1 VYKENL
7 MTLLADIKF
16 GVRMLL
22 KSPMMTFVALFALTL
37 GIGANTAIFSVVNAV
52 LLRSY
57 PYKDPEQ
64 LALVWEKKQGGRTD
78 QNVIN
83 LGNFSDWKEQNSVF
97 SDMAF
102 FLDTSRNLTSDGEPE
117 EITGQL
123 ASTNLFSVLGANP
136 ILGRTFAEDEGG
148 DGQPRVIVISYGLW
162 QRRFGGDKQIVG
174 RQILVNEQP
183 ATIIG
188 VMPDTFGWHIRG
200 KSRARKPA
208 DIWMPLQITND
219 LRERRGRFASA
230 VARLKPGVTMDQ
242 AQREM
247 QTIGARLEQQY
258 PDFNTGWN
266 VNVVPLRTQM
276 TGEISR
282 PLWILFVAVLF
293 VLGIACANVA
303 NLLLA
308 RASARRKEIAVRAGL
323 GANRWRIARQLLTES
338 VILSLIG
345 GTLGVLV
352 AWWGTKALVA
362 LSPPALV
369 DLKSVSVSLPVL
381 GFTLAVSVLTGI
393 VFGLVP
399 AFVATRFD
407 LHGSL
412 KEGGKSVGGST
423 GSHRL
428 RSAFVVVQVALA
440 LVLLVGAGLLVKS
453 LKHLQA
459 VDVGFNPSNLL
470 TVRVNVLPRK
480 YDTDEKRINFF
491 KQAVEQMRVIPGV
504 EAAGAIDTP
513 PFAGLYSGT
522 GVDVDGVKLP
532 PDRDLSTGVN
542 VTDAGYFQTMQIP
555 LKLGRTYT
563 EQEVTEMRHVVL
575 VNETFVKKNLGG
587 QNPLGHKL
595 TIYMKDE
602 NVPCDII
609 GVVADHKHMGLDV
622 AVEPMVYWPHAEL
635 VYPGMTLILRT
646 RGDASAVAGA
656 ARNVIH
662 TLDPQQPISEVNT
675 METLLSTSVA
685 RARFSASL
693 LTVFSFVALVMAS
706 VGIYGV
712 MSYSV
717 LQRTHEIG
725 VRMALGAQR
734 SDVLKLMVRKG
745 IVLGIV
751 GVGIGLVVSFW
762 LTRYVSTL
770 LFEVTATDA
779 TTFVVVS
786 LGLLL
791 VTLAACYLPARR
803 ATRVDPL
810 KALRYE

>member
-1 VYKENL
+1 
-7 MTLLADIKF
+7 MTLIADIKF
-16 GVRMLL
+16 GARMLL

-52 LLRSY
+52 LLRSF
-57 PYKDPEQ
+57 PYKDPER
-64 LALVWEKKQGGRTD
+64 LALVWEKRQGGRTD

-83 LGNFSDWKEQNSVF
+83 LGNFSDWKEQNQVF
-97 SDMAF
+97 SDMAVF
-102 FLDTSRNLTSDGEPE
+102 FDISRNLTSDGEPE
-117 EITGQL
+117 EVTGQL
-123 ASTNLFSVLGANP
+123 ATTNLFSVLGTNP
-136 ILGRTFAEDEGG
+136 VLGRTFAG
-148 DGQPRVIVISYGLW
+148 DDGREGQPRTIVISYGLW
-162 QRRFGGDKQIVG
+162 QRRFGGDPLIAG

-188 VMPDTFGWHIRG
+188 VMPATFGWHIQRN
-200 KSRARKPA
+200 SRAKKPA
-208 DIWMPLQITND
+208 DIWIPLQITNE
-219 LRERRGRFASA
+219 LRERHGRFASA

-266 VNVVPLRTQM
+266 VNVVPLRRQV
-276 TGEISR
+276 TGEIRR
-282 PLWILFVAVLF
+282 PLLILFGAVLF
-293 VLGIACANVA
+293 VLLIACANVA

-323 GANRWRIARQLLTES
+323 GANRWRITRQLLTES
-338 VILSLIG
+338 VMLSLLG

-369 DLKSVSVSLPVL
+369 ELKSASVSLPVL
-381 GFTLAVSVLTGI
+381 GVTLGLSVLTGI

-399 AFVATRFD
+399 ALVATRFD
-407 LHGSL
+407 LHDSL

-428 RSAFVVVQVALA
+428 RSVFVVAQVALA

-453 LKHLQA
+453 LNRLQA
-459 VDVGFNPSNLL
+459 VDTGFNPTNLL
-470 TVRVNVLPRK
+470 AVRVNVLPRK
-480 YDTDEKRINFF
+480 YDTDDKRINFF
-491 KQAVEQMRVIPGV
+491 KRAVEQMRAIPGV

-513 PFAGLYSGT
+513 PFTGLYSGT
-522 GVDVDGVKLP
+522 SVDVDGQKLP
-532 PDRDLSTGVN
+532 PDQELNTGVN
-542 VTDAGYFQTMQIP
+542 VTDAGYFETMQIP
-555 LKLGRTYT
+555 LKLGRFYT
-563 EQEVTEMRHVVL
+563 EQEVTDMRHVVL

-602 NVPCDII
+602 NVPCEII
-609 GVVADHKHMGLDV
+609 GVVGDHKHMGLDV

-635 VYPGMTLILRT
+635 VYPGMTLMLRT

-662 TLDPQQPISEVNT
+662 TLDPQQPIGEVNT
-675 METLLSTSVA
+675 METLLSNSVA

-693 LTVFSFVALVMAS
+693 LTVFSFVALVMAA

-734 SDVLKLMVRKG
+734 FDVLKLVVRKG
-745 IVLGIV
+745 IVLGV
-751 GVGIGLVVSFW
+751 AGVVAGLVLSFA
-762 LTRYVSTL
+762 LTRLISTL
-770 LFEVTATDA
+770 LFEVTATDTA
-779 TTFVVVS
+779 TFMIVS
-786 LGLLL
+786 VGLFL
-791 VTLAACYLPARR
+791 VTLAACYVPARR